1 MQCLYSNNRRTGGI
15 LGTTREK
22 TYQEF
27 GLESLESRNLKSL
40 EFFSFFFLL
49 ILKNKSPDYLFS
61 VIPQSRS
68 SYIEIFDKHNVY
80 KNSFCLS
87 TTDGWNNLDQDLRNS
102 ESYTFQFRSSILGFI
117 RPSPNTF
124 YGCQNVMAIKLVTR
138 LRLGLSHLRENK
150 FKQSFQDT

>member
-1 MQCLYSNNRRTGGI
+1 MQCLHSNNRRTEGI

-22 TYQEF
+22 IYQEF

-40 EFFSFFFLL
+40 EFFSFFFRL
-49 ILKNKSPDYLFS
+49 ISKNKSPDYLFS

-68 SYIEIFDKHNVY
+68 SYIEIFDKHNFY
-80 KNSFCLS
+80 KNLFCLS
-87 TTDGWNNLDQDLRNS
+87 TTDGWNKRNS

-150 FKQSFQDT
+150 FKHSFQDT